1 MPLPDPLAAS
11 RTNRF
16 RVGIGATVVLIVIGL
31 GVAVL
36 VSALSAGAHGGG
48 TVREP
53 SPSASAVDRTAGAAI
68 FVHILGEVNKPGLYQ
83 FRDGDRAIDA
93 VAAAGG
99 FTKNADRRQL
109 NLARFLSDGEQISV
123 PAEGEIPAAGAPQGT
138 AGGKVNLNTA
148 DAAALEGLP
157 RVGPAMAQRII
168 AWRDS
173 NGRFTSV
180 EDLLGVTGIGDK
192 TFAQLK
198 DLVTI

>member
-1 MPLPDPLAAS
+1 MPLSDPLAAS

-16 RVGIGATVVLIVIGL
+16 RVGIGATVVLIVVGL

-36 VSALSAGAHGGG
+36 VSALTAGGHGGE

-53 SPSASAVDRTAGAAI
+53 SPSASGDARTDGAAI
-68 FVHILGEVNKPGLYQ
+68 FVHILGEVNTPGLYQ
-83 FRDGDRAIDA
+83 FREGDRAIDA

-99 FTKNADRRQL
+99 FTENADRRQL
-109 NLARFLSDGEQISV
+109 NLARFLSDGEQIFV
-123 PAEGEIPAAGAPQGT
+123 PAEGETPASGAPSGAT
-138 AGGKVNLNTA
+138 GGKVNLNTA

-173 NGRFTSV
+173 NGRFASV
-180 EDLLGVTGIGDK
+180 EDLLSVTGIGDK